1 MNISPKSS
9 KMGQTLI
16 EFALIIP
23 LFILM
28 VMFIFDVGRAVYNY
42 SVLYNAVRE
51 GARVAA
57 VGESSV
63 AVIKGIV
70 VGKAFGVNINASN
83 VAVNW
88 SGNLVTVTANYAY
101 NPITPLISAFMPGG
115 DLDLHVETSMR
126 LEFP

>member
-1 MNISPKSS
+1 MKCIPKFS
-9 KMGQTLI
+9 KKGQTLV

-23 LFILM
+23 AFILL
-28 VMFIFDVGRAVYNY
+28 VMFIFDVGRAVYDY

-57 VGESSV
+57 VGETD
-63 AVIKGIV
+63 ANTIKGIV
-70 VGKAFGVNINASN
+70 VSRAYGIDLKVSNI
-83 VAVNW
+83 AVNW
-88 SGNLVTVTANYAY
+88 SGGIVTLTANYEY
-101 NPITPLISAFMPGG
+101 NPVTPIVAALMPGG